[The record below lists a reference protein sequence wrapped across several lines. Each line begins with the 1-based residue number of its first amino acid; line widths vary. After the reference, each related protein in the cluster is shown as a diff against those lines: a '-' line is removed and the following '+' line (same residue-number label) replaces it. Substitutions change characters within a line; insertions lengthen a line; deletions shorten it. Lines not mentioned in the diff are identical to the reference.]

1 VTGEKSG
8 QAGWPGSSEV
18 GSKGLMRRQNS
29 PVPLAVFAHR
39 QMRMRDLAARGD
51 KKLLRAGSS
60 SSGWFRAW
68 ANRSYP
74 EGIRLLLRIST
85 DGRLW
90 RSRKKT
96 GIRQKKDAE
105 RRDKMSVRTGKDTTA
120 RQAA

>member
-1 VTGEKSG
+1 MG
-8 QAGWPGSSEV
+8 
-18 GSKGLMRRQNS
+18 RQNS

-39 QMRMRDLAARGD
+39 QMRMRDLAAKGD
-51 KKLLRAGSS
+51 EKLPRAGSS
-60 SSGWFRAW
+60 SSGRFRAW

-90 RSRKKT
+90 RSRKKN
-96 GIRQKKDAE
+96 GIGQKKDAE